1 MLKVYTDPKSNQ
13 SKPWRK
19 IHQGLLSRKPDL
31 CLRNYQSHK
40 PLEHNRMYQ
49 RSVGVHLP
57 CSYAA
62 ASYTPAVGWCQVM
75 ELDGPQRPVRAFLLF
90 CRGLAPVCATG
101 PGVDQAARVVQASRG
116 LWARGL
122 LKGVG
127 ASFSLPGEP
136 RLGGLQ
142 MASWGSDCTPTG
154 SAEFPK
160 KKLKENRTLC
170 KGKAAYICIVIS

>member
-1 MLKVYTDPKSNQ
+1 MIQRTIRVSHGGKSIKSYLIASQIYVSGTTRATNPWGTKGCTKEVLVYACLALML
-13 SKPWRK
+13 
-19 IHQGLLSRKPDL
+19 LLPT
-31 CLRNYQSHK
+31 
-40 PLEHNRMYQ
+40 
-49 RSVGVHLP
+49 HLLLAGARLW
-57 CSYAA
+57 S
-62 ASYTPAVGWCQVM
+62 WN
-75 ELDGPQRPVRAFLLF
+75 GPQRPSLYF
-90 CRGLAPVCATG
+90 CFCQGVGTSLCATG
-101 PGVDQAARVVQASRG
+101 PGVDQAASLVQASRE
-116 LWARGL
+116 LWAGGL

-170 KGKAAYICIVIS
+170 KGKAAYICIVMS